1 MIQLE
6 LAGGVQM
13 KIAHLGDLH
22 IGRKFND
29 FDIIEDQRYILN
41 EIVNILKDE
50 SIDVLMISG
59 DVYDK
64 NNPSEQ
70 AFSLWNDFLNALDEI
85 DIEVLVT
92 SGNHDS
98 QERLGFANSILSKNK
113 IHIVAKYNG
122 VLEKIQFEDEYGKI
136 NFYMMPFIKP
146 SYVRNVHSEF
156 TGRTHHEAVEK
167 VLQTVDIDE
176 EQRNILM
183 AHQFVIGGNKEP
195 LLSDSEIGPSVGGV
209 DSVDASLFSK
219 FDYVA
224 LGHIHR
230 PQKILNEHI
239 RYSGSPLKY
248 SFSEW
253 KDNKSMPVLDFTNEL
268 KLNFIP
274 LKAKRDVCQIEGLI
288 NDLYEQGIEEESDDL
303 IHAIIRD
310 EGLVYNP
317 ISKLRAVYPN
327 IISLDVKN
335 SRTLEKDSLQR
346 AENILELEKID
357 LISNFFKYQN
367 GRELNEKEMD
377 YLQDVMRRVEE

>member
-1 MIQLE
+1 
-6 LAGGVQM
+6 
-13 KIAHLGDLH
+13 
-22 IGRKFND
+22 
-29 FDIIEDQRYILN
+29 
-41 EIVNILKDE
+41 
-50 SIDVLMISG
+50 
-59 DVYDK
+59 
-64 NNPSEQ
+64 
-70 AFSLWNDFLNALDEI
+70 
-85 DIEVLVT
+85 
-92 SGNHDS
+92 
-98 QERLGFANSILSKNK
+98 LGFANSILSKNK

-146 SYVRNVHSEF
+146 SYVRNMHSEF
-156 TGRTHHEAVEK
+156 TGRTHHEAVER

-183 AHQFVIGGNKEP
+183 AHQFVIGGNKKP
-195 LLSDSEIGPSVGGV
+195 LLSDSEIGPSVGGI

-230 PQKILNEHI
+230 PQKILNEYI

-268 KLNFIP
+268 KLSFVP
-274 LKAKRDVCQIEGLI
+274 LKAMRDVRQIEGLI
-288 NDLYEQGIEEESDDL
+288 DDLYEQGIEEESDDL

-367 GRELNEKEMD
+367 GRALNDKELD